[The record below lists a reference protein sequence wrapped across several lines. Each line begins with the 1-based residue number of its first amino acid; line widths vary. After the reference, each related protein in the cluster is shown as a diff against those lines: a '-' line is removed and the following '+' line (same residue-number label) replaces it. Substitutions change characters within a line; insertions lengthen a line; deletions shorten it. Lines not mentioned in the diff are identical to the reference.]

1 VGGLRAVVGAILVLA
16 AVAALAMWLLAR
28 LERAWLF
35 PGSQAALAPGA
46 LERAGGQSIWLD
58 HEAGRS
64 EAFWLPRRRAGGAA
78 GAVLV
83 YAHGNGELIDHWIDE
98 WEALRDAGVSVLLV
112 EYPGYGRSA
121 GSASQRSI
129 AAAFRAAYDWLVQQ
143 PAVDARRVVGH
154 GRSLGGGA
162 VCQLA
167 RERALAALVLESTF
181 TSVRDVGRG
190 RGFPAF
196 LVADPFESLEA
207 VGRFGGPVLVVHGA
221 RDEVI
226 PFSHAEALH
235 AAAPGSELHSVA
247 CGHNDCPRP
256 TPVLLRFLARH
267 GLAAPDTARER

>member
-1 VGGLRAVVGAILVLA
+1 VGGLRAVVGAILALA

-46 LERAGGQSIWLD
+46 LERAGGQSIWLE

-64 EAFWLPRRRAGGAA
+64 EAFWLPAHGPEVPGP
-78 GAVLV
+78 LLL
-83 YAHGNGELIDHWIDE
+83 YAHGNGELIDHWVSE
-98 WEALRDAGVSVLLV
+98 WEPARNAGVSVLLV

-121 GSASQRSI
+121 GRPSQRSVS
-129 AAAFRAAYDWLVQQ
+129 AAMRAAYDWSVRQA
-143 PAVDARRVVGH
+143 AVDARRVVGH

-181 TSVRDVGRG
+181 TSVRDVARG
-190 RGFPAF
+190 LGFPGF
-196 LVADPFESLEA
+196 LVADPFESLEVVRRFAGA
-207 VGRFGGPVLVVHGA
+207 VLILHGE

-226 PFSHAEALH
+226 PFAHAEALH
-235 AAAPGSELHSVA
+235 AAAPGSELHRLA

-256 TPVLLRFLARH
+256 WPVLLRFLSVHR
-267 GLAAPDTARER
+267 LAQREEG

>member
-1 VGGLRAVVGAILVLA
+1 VLRAIALSALA
-16 AVAALAMWLLAR
+16 LAALAALALWLVAR

-46 LERAGGQSIWLD
+46 LERAGAQSIWLE
-58 HEAGRS
+58 HEASRS
-64 EAFWLPRRRAGGAA
+64 EAFWLPGRRPGGAGPA
-78 GAVLV
+78 LV
-83 YAHGNGELIDHWIDE
+83 YAHGNGELIDHWIEE

-112 EYPGYGRSA
+112 EYPGYGRSE
-121 GSASQRSI
+121 GSPSQRSI

-143 PAVDARRVVGH
+143 PGVDARRVVGH

-181 TSVRDVGRG
+181 TSVRDVARG

-196 LVADPFESLEA
+196 LVADPFDSLE
-207 VGRFGGPVLVVHGA
+207 VVRRFGGPVLVLHGE
-221 RDEVI
+221 RDEAI

-235 AAAPGSELHSVA
+235 AAAPGSELHGVA

-256 TPVLLRFLARH
+256 TPLLLRFLARH
-267 GLAAPDTARER
+267 GMLEPDTALER